1 MLTIQTVIEIL
12 EDNDNVD
19 AFKQFYP
26 DTLRY
31 TWRKKNSLKQSRFDL
46 FLIFESLLP
55 SVKLELV
62 FLIFHSFYNHQLSF
76 NRWI

>member
-19 AFKQFYP
+19 VFKQFYP

-31 TWRKKNSLKQSRFDL
+31 TWRKKNSLKHSRFDF

-62 FLIFHSFYNHQLSF
+62 FLIFHCFYNHQLSF
-76 NRWI
+76 KRWI